1 LRSIPVHSGTEN
13 ALVPNCVLNGA
24 LGEDGAVRRELRKRK
39 RPDTWPLTP
48 GAVVA
53 WLVVVIALGIGTGLL
68 LAFSFGWS
76 EWVAIALVGAFAGI
90 YQRVFWL
97 VLRSVQ
103 RRAGR

>member
-1 LRSIPVHSGTEN
+1 M
-13 ALVPNCVLNGA
+13 
-24 LGEDGAVRRELRKRK
+24 RRERGKRK

-48 GAVVA
+48 GAVVV
-53 WLVVVIALGIGTGLL
+53 WLLVVIGLGIGTGLL

-76 EWVAIALVGAFAGI
+76 DWVAIALVGAFTVI